1 MRQRG
6 LRSPDVDL
14 IFRCASEIGEDIF
27 FLSRKDAE
35 REIRCRKNEIQALE
49 RLRGQKLVVA
59 GDTVVTCYRSR
70 RQDQKR
76 MLRNGREC
84 A

>member
-27 FLSRKDAE
+27 FSAE
-35 REIRCRKNEIQALE
+35 RMRSARYVAEKTKSKHWNGCEARSSWSQAIR
-49 RLRGQKLVVA
+49 
-59 GDTVVTCYRSR
+59 S
-70 RQDQKR
+70 
-76 MLRNGREC
+76 
-84 A
+84 